1 MKGAVLYGP
10 QNMRLEDVAMPSVS
24 NGEVLVKVE
33 VALTCG
39 TDAKVYQRGG
49 HPKMIQV
56 PSLFGH
62 EWAGVIIETG
72 KSINGFKKGDR
83 VVAANSTPCL
93 ECYYCGIKKFSLC
106 ENLTFLNGAYAE
118 YIKVP
123 EAIVKTN
130 LFKIPADV
138 TYEQAAFLEPLSCVV
153 HGVEEI
159 GVKKGEEVVINGT
172 GPIGLLFL
180 LVLKDIGAKV
190 TVVEKNGER
199 FKIAER
205 LGCDN
210 VVLVKENEDA
220 VKQVKKFSNR
230 GKGMDVAVEATGI
243 PKVWEDSMKMV
254 KGGGRVLLFGGCKPG
269 EKITV
274 DTNLIHY
281 SEITIKGVFHHTP
294 YYVKKA
300 YDLIAERK
308 LNLTSLITDRLPL
321 SQIQTALDKIVN
333 GKGIKIAIIP

>member
-10 QNMRLEDVAMPSVS
+10 KDVRLEDVEMPSIS

-72 KSINGFKKGDR
+72 KGVKGFKKGDR
-83 VVAANSTPCL
+83 VVAANSAPCL

-123 EAIVKTN
+123 GAIVKTN
-130 LFKIPADV
+130 LFKIPSNV
-138 TYEQAAFLEPLSCVV
+138 TYEEAAFLEPLSCVV

-159 GVKKGEEVVINGT
+159 GVNKNEEVVINGT

-190 TVVEKNGER
+190 TVVEKNGGR
-199 FKIAER
+199 LKIAER

-220 VKQVKKFSNR
+220 VERVKKFSNR

-243 PKVWEDSMKMV
+243 PKVWEDSVKMV

-300 YDLIAERK
+300 YGLIAGKR
-308 LNLTSLITDRLPL
+308 LDLAGLITDRLPL
-321 SQIQTALDKIVN
+321 SQIQTALDKIVS